1 MEDLKEGDIIR
12 GRYALMR
19 FLGNGSFGEV
29 WLAHDQLSSH
39 DVALKIYLSL
49 DPAGVE
55 EFQREYANT
64 IGLSSPY
71 LLTPEYFDVYGKR
84 PFLVMKYCENGSSS
98 KLAGQISED
107 KLWDFIYD
115 VASGLETLH
124 SQSDP
129 IVHQDIKPDNILIDS
144 NGRFLITDFGISK
157 RLRATMRRQSK
168 RDVSSGA
175 MPYMAPER
183 FDANPRLSTVS
194 DIWSL
199 GASIYELATGELPFS
214 GFGGAM
220 QRNGADKPFVSGYS
234 SQLNTLMQECL
245 CPDVQ
250 NRPNAT
256 KIKQWAS
263 NKSVDKTQNGHPT
276 IKKITSTPGNII
288 NHTPVE
294 TKIQKKSYS
303 FWPGIIIGIIILGVI
318 GFLVSKNYKDT
329 KNNRAKSV
337 EEIPSDSCLSGVIAP
352 PEAESQKVESIDNM
366 NIDKV
371 STQDISSEMNCT
383 QFRLGDGS
391 ISVPSFMSYK
401 GESDDGGPMFFDETG
416 QIRLYAMYCK
426 GQELELYHQWT
437 TSEIGNG
444 SPEYDLSKDNYFVQ
458 SGYTY
463 DGEVYYTK
471 AFMDYNIN
479 PPFLYTATLIY
490 PSSRK
495 NFVDKW
501 IPLIFNKFPITK

>member
-1 MEDLKEGDIIR
+1 MEELIIGDIIKQ
-12 GRYALMR
+12 RYMLVK
-19 FLGNGSFGEV
+19 FLGSGSFGEV
-29 WLAHDQLSSH
+29 WLAHDQMTGR

-55 EFQREYANT
+55 EFQREYANSV
-64 IGLSSPY
+64 GLSSPY
-71 LLTPEYFDVYGKR
+71 LLTPEYFDVHNRR
-84 PFLVMKYCENGSSS
+84 PFLVMKFCENGPSS

-107 KLWDFIYD
+107 KLWAFIHD
-115 VASGLETLH
+115 VASGLEVLH

-157 RLRATMRRQSK
+157 RLRATMRCQSK
-168 RDVSSGA
+168 RDVNSGA
-175 MPYMAPER
+175 MPYMAPKR
-183 FDANPRLSTVS
+183 FDSKPRLSTAS

-199 GASIYELATGELPFS
+199 GVSIYELATGELPFS
-214 GFGGAM
+214 GFGGSM
-220 QRNGADKPFVSGYS
+220 QRNGAGMPSINGYS

-245 CPDVQ
+245 CADAQ

-256 KIKQWAS
+256 QIRLWAL
-263 NKSVDKTQNGHPT
+263 NKRIDRTQNREST
-276 IKKITSTPGNII
+276 IKITTSSSENII
-288 NHTPVE
+288 NHTPAE
-294 TKIQKKSYS
+294 TKIQKKSS
-303 FWPGIIIGIIILGVI
+303 TCLPWIVIGILIIGVI
-318 GFLVSKNYKDT
+318 GFFVSKDSNEDIT
-329 KNNRAKSV
+329 NRAESV
-337 EEIPSDSCLSGVIAP
+337 EEIPSDSCLSGTITSP
-352 PEAESQKVESIDNM
+352 KAESHEEENTENM
-366 NIDKV
+366 SSGMP
-371 STQDISSEMNCT
+371 STQDISSNMTCS
-383 QFRLGDGS
+383 QFRLGDGL
-391 ISVPSFMSYK
+391 ISVPSFMNYK

-426 GQELELYHQWT
+426 DQELELYHQWT

-444 SPEYDLSKDNYFVQ
+444 SPVYDLSKDNYFVQ

-471 AFMDYNIN
+471 AYMDYNIN

-495 NFVDKW
+495 KFVDKW
-501 IPLIFNKFPITK
+501 IPLIFNKFPNTK

>member
-1 MEDLKEGDIIR
+1 MEELKIGDIIKQ
-12 GRYALMR
+12 RYVLVK
-19 FLGNGSFGEV
+19 FLGSGSFGEV
-29 WLAHDQLSSH
+29 WLAHDQMTDR

-55 EFQREYANT
+55 EFQREYANS

-71 LLTPEYFDVYGKR
+71 LLTPEYFDIHNRR
-84 PFLVMKYCENGSSS
+84 PFLVMKFCENGSSS

-107 KLWDFIYD
+107 KLWAFIHD
-115 VASGLETLH
+115 VASGLEILH

-144 NGRFLITDFGISK
+144 TGRFLITDFGISK
-157 RLRATMRRQSK
+157 RLRATLCRQSK

-183 FDANPRLSTVS
+183 FDSKPRLSTAS

-220 QRNGADKPFVSGYS
+220 QRNGADMPFVSGYS

-263 NKSVDKTQNGHPT
+263 NKSVDKTQNGQPP
-276 IKKITSTPGNII
+276 IKKITSTSENNIK
-288 NHTPVE
+288 HTPVE
-294 TKIQKKSYS
+294 TNLQKKSSSY
-303 FWPGIIIGIIILGVI
+303 WPGIVIGILILGVI
-318 GFLVSKNYKDT
+318 GFFISNDY
-329 KNNRAKSV
+329 NNHKTNIAESV
-337 EEIPSDSCLSGVIAP
+337 EEIPSDSCLSGVIASS
-352 PEAESQKVESIDNM
+352 EDESQKEESTEIMSLDNTR
-366 NIDKV
+366 
-371 STQDISSEMNCT
+371 TQDISSDMTCT
-383 QFRLGDGS
+383 QFRLGEGS

-416 QIRLYAMYCK
+416 QIRLYAEYSK
-426 GQELELYHQWT
+426 DQELELYHQWT

-444 SPEYDLSKDNYFVQ
+444 SPVYDYSTDNYFVQ

-463 DGEVYYTK
+463 NGEVYYAK
-471 AFMDYNIN
+471 AYMDYNIY

-490 PSSRK
+490 PTSQKR
-495 NFVDKW
+495 FVDKW
-501 IPLIFNKFPITK
+501 IPLIFDKFPNTK